1 MGEREANLALI
12 GYGGAAVVLCAGAFA
27 VGMLLVLLIWGA
39 W

>member
-27 VGMLLVLLIWGA
+27 LGLALAFLIWGA